1 MAGVVSYNFPV
12 LLDPPG
18 AVDVGNNSYRIGNGP
33 IIVRSILTTVAH
45 VGTYPDDSKYGPGTA
60 LYSDGTVRRPDLS
73 IVEDIRRSGARV
85 NLGVVDGRTITTN
98 DTPRNADGTPF
109 QWGRSAAL
117 AGAGIPTKVAD
128 AYQAAGV
135 DILGTAIPIQS
146 STPIAYGPYRGLFPD
161 SNGGTTLLDASGR
174 VQVTG
179 FDAGRYARAYATPFR
194 DDNGNLV
201 GAGSGNSYSDL
212 QPSAASVSVEAAG
225 SIVAEPDSLGS
236 SPTFDSVPSTGGA
249 PPITPSNPPS
259 LSAVGAPVGSSSP
272 TLPSAAASASSSS
285 SSSALWILAAVVAVL
300 VFSSKR
306 G

>member
-1 MAGVVSYNFPV
+1 MADAVIYNFPV

-18 AVDVGNNSYRIGNGP
+18 AVDAGNNSYRVGGGP
-33 IIVRSILTTVAH
+33 IVARNILTTVAH
-45 VGTYPDDSKYGPGTA
+45 VGTYPDDSRYGPGTA

-73 IVEDIRRSGARV
+73 IVDDIRLRGERV
-85 NLGVVDGRTITTN
+85 NIGFFEGRTITTN

-135 DILGTAIPIQS
+135 NILGGPIPIQS

-161 SNGGTTLLDASGR
+161 ANGGTTLLDASGR

-179 FDAGRYARAYATPFR
+179 FNAGSYARAYAPSFR
-194 DDNGNLV
+194 DDSGNLV
-201 GAGSGNSYSDL
+201 GAGSGNTYSDL
-212 QPSAASVSVEAAG
+212 QPSAASVSIEAAG

-236 SPTFDSVPSTGGA
+236 SPTFDQVPSTGGA
-249 PPITPSNPPS
+249 PPITPSLPPS
-259 LSAVGAPVGSSSP
+259 LSAVGNPVGSSAPS
-272 TLPSAAASASSSS
+272 LPSASASSSS
-285 SSSALWILAAVVAVL
+285 SSKTLWIVAAIVVVIL
-300 VFSSKR
+300 LSSKK
-306 G
+306 GA